1 MMRKLIVLL
10 LAVGV
15 VAAGAAWF
23 LSAPRPLAASAM
35 DGLTG
40 DADRGEQVFWA
51 TGCASCHA
59 APDAEGEARLVLA
72 GGYRIVSPFGTFVT
86 PNISPSDEGIGG
98 WTAQDLADA
107 LIAGVSPEG
116 RHYYPSLP
124 YTTYVRME
132 LQDVAD
138 LKAFLDTLPASDTPS
153 AAHELSFPFNIRRTL
168 GLWKLLYLDKDWI
181 TSAEGEEQERGR
193 KLVEA
198 EAHCGECHTP
208 RTALGGLDTARWLQG
223 APNPSGEGK
232 IPGIAPGLLD
242 WSATDIAYY
251 LETGFTPD
259 YDSAGGE
266 MASVVRNMA
275 HLAPEDRQAIAA
287 YVKALPPVETNSGE

>member
-1 MMRKLIVLL
+1 MRKLILFL
-10 LAVGV
+10 LALIV
-15 VAAGAAWF
+15 VAAGVVWF

-35 DGLTG
+35 DGLAG

-86 PNISPSDEGIGG
+86 PNISPSDQGIGG
-98 WTAQDLADA
+98 WTAQDLAVA

-124 YTTYVRME
+124 YTTYTRME

-138 LKAFLDTLPASDTPS
+138 LKAFLDTLPASETPS

-181 TSAEGEEQERGR
+181 TTAEGEEQERGR
-193 KLVEA
+193 ELVEA
-198 EAHCGECHTP
+198 QAHCGECHTP

-223 APNPSGEGK
+223 APNPSGEGQ

-275 HLAPEDRQAIAA
+275 HLAPEDRQAFAA
-287 YVKALPPVETNSGE
+287 YVKALPPVESNGGE